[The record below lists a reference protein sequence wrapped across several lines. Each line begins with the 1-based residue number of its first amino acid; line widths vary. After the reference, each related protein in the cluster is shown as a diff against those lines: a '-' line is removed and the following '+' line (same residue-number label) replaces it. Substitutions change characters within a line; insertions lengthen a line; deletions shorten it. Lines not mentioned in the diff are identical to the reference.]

1 MSQRSPMN
9 KRNQPGAER
18 KGMARKSASSAK
30 PVREAAGSVRV
41 VPASSKE
48 RRKQLERGENLNG
61 LSKEEKRARRAERRE
76 LEDRIETCVNYL
88 LKEQPLYQSRRKMY
102 WGLLVVAGVG
112 FVGALITLGVVNAG
126 LTAVPIEVL
135 SLVFVGVAYAGL
147 IGALIYDFVRI
158 RPIRNEVRATVEG
171 MSDNRM
177 AAVLERA
184 AEDAAKKREAKKKR
198 G

>member
-1 MSQRSPMN
+1 MN

-18 KGMARKSASSAK
+18 KGMARRSASSAK

-48 RRKQLERGENLNG
+48 RRKQVEQGESLAG

-76 LEDRIETCVNYL
+76 LEDRIETCTNFL
-88 LKEQPLYQSRRKMY
+88 LKEQPLYPKRKKVY
-102 WGLLVVAGVG
+102 WGFLIGAGVA
-112 FVGALITLGVVNAG
+112 FVCAIVCLGIISSGSDNGIVGVG
-126 LTAVPIEVL
+126 
-135 SLVFVGVAYAGL
+135 SLVFVALAYVGL
-147 IGALIYDFVRI
+147 IGGLVYDFVRI

-177 AAVLERA
+177 NAVLQRAAEERA
-184 AEDAAKKREAKKKR
+184 AQQEAKKKR
-198 G
+198 

>member
-30 PVREAAGSVRV
+30 PAREAASSVRV

-48 RRKQLERGENLNG
+48 RRKQYERGENLNG
-61 LSKEEKRARRAERRE
+61 LSKEEKRARRAEQRE
-76 LEDRIETCVNYL
+76 LEDRIDTCVNYL
-88 LKEQPLYQSRRKMY
+88 LKEQPAYLSRRKMY
-102 WGLLVVAGVG
+102 WGFLVVAGVG
-112 FVGALITLGVVNAG
+112 FVGALIALGVVNG
-126 LTAVPIEVL
+126 GVTWLPLEVV
-135 SLVFVGVAYAGL
+135 SLAFIALAYIGL
-147 IGALIYDFVRI
+147 IGGLVYDFVRI

-177 AAVLERA
+177 AAVLQRA
-184 AEDAAKKREAKKKR
+184 AEDAAKKREGKKKR